1 MTEQKTYSMRMAK
14 ADKDDLEAAYQ
25 VMNLLDS
32 MSRGHYPS
40 SDDGT
45 PTFFDSDDWEHLQF
59 LHQRIIE
66 IAENSGGVS
75 RVVGAAGI
83 LLNEENGLID
93 PAEDCIEL
101 HPVLKALSRQ
111 TEPVRLTQEALE
123 ECKRLADAGS
133 PVPHMSWA
141 QRLAYAVEMATL
153 RANGFSV
160 PSEGGGAC

>member
-1 MTEQKTYSMRMAK
+1 MTEQKTYSVRMAK

-25 VMNLLDS
+25 VMSLLDS
-32 MSRGHYPS
+32 MSRGYYPS
-40 SDDGT
+40 TDEGA
-45 PTFFDSDDWEHLQF
+45 PAFFDSDNWEHLQF

-101 HPVLKALSRQ
+101 HPSIAKDQIDAKRYRALRRGQAWSVINGIGDVLRGEELDEAIDARAALDDQSH
-111 TEPVRLTQEALE
+111 A
-123 ECKRLADAGS
+123 
-133 PVPHMSWA
+133 
-141 QRLAYAVEMATL
+141 
-153 RANGFSV
+153 
-160 PSEGGGAC
+160 EGGDA